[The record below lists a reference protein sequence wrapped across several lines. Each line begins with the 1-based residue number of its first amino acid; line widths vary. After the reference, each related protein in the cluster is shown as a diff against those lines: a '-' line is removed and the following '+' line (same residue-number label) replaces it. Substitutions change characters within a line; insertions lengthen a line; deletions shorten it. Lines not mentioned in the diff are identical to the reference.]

1 MSAVA
6 YEAGLAEFR
15 RAFAEEEAK
24 APSGTWRAGG
34 RATKAYPNKED
45 KTWWLSEGPTMVH
58 NYYNWRMQNTN
69 LDIWHTPEGVP
80 AIELGISVT
89 LPGDVTLKSYI
100 DRVFVDRVSGETMIV
115 DLKTGK
121 PPRAGLQLAVY
132 RLALQQ
138 QFGEAPRYGAF
149 WMGRQGTLDKVYDL
163 DTYPIPMVERWMR
176 DVKKAIDMQIFVPH
190 INMMCDYCGVKKFCY
205 AHGSTEYIPDFAS
218 DLLEEKQ

>member
-1 MSAVA
+1 MSTAA
-6 YEAGLAEFR
+6 YEAGLAAFR
-15 RAFAEEEAK
+15 ETLEAEIAK
-24 APSGTWRAGG
+24 APTANWRAGG

-45 KTWWLSEGPTMVH
+45 KTWWLAEGPTMVH
-58 NYYNWRMQNTN
+58 NYYNWRQQNPN

-100 DRVFVDRVSGETMIV
+100 DRVFVDKSTGQTMIV

-121 PPRAGLQLAVY
+121 PPQAGLQLAVY
-132 RLALQQ
+132 RLALQE
-138 QFGEAPRYGAF
+138 QFGEAPTYGAF

-163 DTYPIPMVERWMR
+163 NTYPVPMVQRWMR

-190 INMMCDYCGVKKFCY
+190 INMMCDYCGVRKFCY
-205 AHGSTEYIPDFAS
+205 AHGSQEYVPDFDS
-218 DLLEEKQ
+218 DLGETNE